1 MDKRP
6 QQGDTF
12 PLTIDGYAS
21 DGSGVG
27 RLEGMVVFVPGALRG
42 EVCQVQ
48 LTHVGRS
55 ALWGRVKTI
64 LTPSPARI
72 PPDCPYDAQCGGCR
86 FRHMDYAEELQA
98 KRARVEDALCRIGGA
113 SVRVEA
119 VLGAGCPARY
129 RNKAQFPAAPGPK
142 IGFYREHSHQVVDVA
157 DCLLQSPAAARLRAA
172 VKDWMRR
179 YRVSAYD

>member
-55 ALWGRVKTI
+55 AL
-64 LTPSPARI
+64 
-72 PPDCPYDAQCGGCR
+72 
-86 FRHMDYAEELQA
+86 
-98 KRARVEDALCRIGGA
+98 
-113 SVRVEA
+113 
-119 VLGAGCPARY
+119 
-129 RNKAQFPAAPGPK
+129 
-142 IGFYREHSHQVVDVA
+142 
-157 DCLLQSPAAARLRAA
+157 
-172 VKDWMRR
+172 
-179 YRVSAYD
+179 

>member
-72 PPDCPYDAQCGGCR
+72 PPDLSLI
-86 FRHMDYAEELQA
+86 H
-98 KRARVEDALCRIGGA
+98 I
-113 SVRVEA
+113 
-119 VLGAGCPARY
+119 
-129 RNKAQFPAAPGPK
+129 
-142 IGFYREHSHQVVDVA
+142 
-157 DCLLQSPAAARLRAA
+157 
-172 VKDWMRR
+172 
-179 YRVSAYD
+179 

>member
-55 ALWGRVKTI
+55 ALSVSYTHLTLPTTERV
-64 LTPSPARI
+64 
-72 PPDCPYDAQCGGCR
+72 
-86 FRHMDYAEELQA
+86 
-98 KRARVEDALCRIGGA
+98 
-113 SVRVEA
+113 
-119 VLGAGCPARY
+119 
-129 RNKAQFPAAPGPK
+129 
-142 IGFYREHSHQVVDVA
+142 
-157 DCLLQSPAAARLRAA
+157 
-172 VKDWMRR
+172 
-179 YRVSAYD
+179 

>member
-55 ALWGRVKTI
+55 ALWGR
-64 LTPSPARI
+64 
-72 PPDCPYDAQCGGCR
+72 
-86 FRHMDYAEELQA
+86 AEELQA

-157 DCLLQSPAAARLRAA
+157 DCLLQSPAAARRTWSSAPRTKSCWPTRSKRCSKARALT
-172 VKDWMRR
+172 
-179 YRVSAYD
+179 

>member
-98 KRARVEDALCRIGGA
+98 KRARVEDALRRIGGA

-157 DCLLQSPAAARLRAA
+157 DCLLQSAAPDRLVRTYT
-172 VKDWMRR
+172 WRTSPF
-179 YRVSAYD
+179 RVRSS